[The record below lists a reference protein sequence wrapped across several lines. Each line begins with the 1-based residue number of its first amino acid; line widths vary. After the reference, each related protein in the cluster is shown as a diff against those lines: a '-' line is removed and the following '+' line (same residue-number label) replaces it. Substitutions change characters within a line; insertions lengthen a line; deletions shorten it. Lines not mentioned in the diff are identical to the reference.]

1 VAVPIG
7 GGKDSIVL
15 VEALKAAEEALLSPA
30 WLVAVNPRPAMYR
43 SAKVAGLPLA
53 SITRTISP
61 RLLELNASG
70 ALNGHVPVTAIVSL
84 ISVAAGYLYGYD
96 TTLMALERSA
106 DEETRSVGGVG
117 VNHQW
122 SKSSECELALRS
134 VVRQSVSDDIEYCSP
149 LRSCGELEIAR
160 WFAALPAY
168 HAGFRSCNRAY
179 RSGTSF
185 DSWCGECPKCR
196 FVFLALVPFLDP
208 GRLTAIFGRN
218 LFDDPAEVEGFRDL
232 FAAGRKPFECV
243 GERRESLAAFLLA
256 CENPSWKDTV
266 VVAALAREVHIACA
280 EAGIGTNGGVYLI
293 DDESRTFERVVAPIN
308 RLLGRLRTSGE

>member
-1 VAVPIG
+1 
-7 GGKDSIVL
+7 
-15 VEALKAAEEALLSPA
+15 
-30 WLVAVNPRPAMYR
+30 
-43 SAKVAGLPLA
+43 
-53 SITRTISP
+53 
-61 RLLELNASG
+61 
-70 ALNGHVPVTAIVSL
+70 
-84 ISVAAGYLYGYD
+84 
-96 TTLMALERSA
+96 
-106 DEETRSVGGVG
+106 
-117 VNHQW
+117 
-122 SKSSECELALRS
+122 
-134 VVRQSVSDDIEYCSP
+134 
-149 LRSCGELEIAR
+149 
-160 WFAALPAY
+160 
-168 HAGFRSCNRAY
+168 
-179 RSGTSF
+179 
-185 DSWCGECPKCR
+185 
-196 FVFLALVPFLDP
+196 LALVPFLDP